1 MWHLV
6 LFLTFILLVLIFS
19 IIGGFLEIR
28 TREKYGEAAGTAL
41 FFGNFYGMITTSVIL
56 LSLWGIN
63 SKITPKEP
71 QAIDVYRDKVELKI
85 KHVIE
90 NGDTISCD
98 TTLVWK
104 EYGK

>member
-1 MWHLV
+1 MWYLI
-6 LFLTFILLVLIFS
+6 LIFILLVLIFAV
-19 IIGGFLEIR
+19 IGGLLEIR

-41 FFGNFYGMITTSVIL
+41 YLGNTYGMITLTVIL
-56 LSLWGIN
+56 VSLGVIH
-63 SKITPKEP
+63 SKLTPKEP
-71 QAIDVYRDKVELKI
+71 EAIDVYRDRVELKI

-98 TTLVWK
+98 TTVVWK

>member
-1 MWHLV
+1 MWYLV
-6 LFLTFILLVLIFS
+6 LIFILLVLIFAV
-19 IIGGFLEIR
+19 IGGPMEIR

-41 FFGNFYGMITTSVIL
+41 YLGNVYGMLTFTVIL
-56 LSLWGIN
+56 VSLGVIN
-63 SKITPKEP
+63 SKLIPKEP
-71 QAIDVYRDKVELKI
+71 EAIDVYRDRVELKI

-98 TTLVWK
+98 TTVVWK

>member
-1 MWHLV
+1 MWYLV
-6 LFLTFILLVLIFS
+6 LVFILLVLIFAV
-19 IIGGFLEIR
+19 IGGLLEIR

-41 FFGNFYGMITTSVIL
+41 FLGNFYGMLTVTVILVSLSVIH
-56 LSLWGIN
+56 
-63 SKITPKEP
+63 SKFAPKEP
-71 QAIDVYRDKVELKI
+71 EAIDVYRDRVELKI

>member
-1 MWHLV
+1 MWYLI
-6 LFLTFILLVLIFS
+6 LIFILLVLIFAV
-19 IIGGFLEIR
+19 IGGLMEIR

-41 FFGNFYGMITTSVIL
+41 FFGNFYGMLTVTVIL
-56 LSLWGIN
+56 VSLGVIN
-63 SKITPKEP
+63 SKLTPKEP
-71 QAIDVYRDKVELKI
+71 EAIDVYRDRVELKI

-98 TTLVWK
+98 TTVVWK

>member
-1 MWHLV
+1 MWYLI
-6 LFLTFILLVLIFS
+6 LIFILLVLIFGV
-19 IIGGFLEIR
+19 IGGFMEIR

-41 FFGNFYGMITTSVIL
+41 YLGNVYGMLTFAVIL
-56 LSLWGIN
+56 VSLGVIN
-63 SKITPKEP
+63 SKLTPKEP
-71 QAIDVYRDKVELKI
+71 EAIDVYRDRVELKI

-98 TTLVWK
+98 TTVVWK

>member
-1 MWHLV
+1 MWYLI
-6 LFLTFILLVLIFS
+6 LIFILLVLIFAV
-19 IIGGFLEIR
+19 IGGLMEIR

-41 FFGNFYGMITTSVIL
+41 YLGNVYGMLTVVVIL
-56 LSLWGIN
+56 VSLGVIH
-63 SKITPKEP
+63 SKLAPKEP
-71 QAIDVYRDKVELKI
+71 EAIDVYRNRVELKV

-98 TTLVWK
+98 TTVVWK

>member
-1 MWHLV
+1 MWYLV
-6 LFLTFILLVLIFS
+6 LIFILLVLIFAV
-19 IIGGFLEIR
+19 IGGFMEIR

-41 FFGNFYGMITTSVIL
+41 YLGNVYGMLTFTVIL
-56 LSLWGIN
+56 VSLGVID
-63 SKITPKEP
+63 SKLTPKEP
-71 QAIDVYRDKVELKI
+71 EAIDVYRDRVELKV

-98 TTLVWK
+98 TTVVWK